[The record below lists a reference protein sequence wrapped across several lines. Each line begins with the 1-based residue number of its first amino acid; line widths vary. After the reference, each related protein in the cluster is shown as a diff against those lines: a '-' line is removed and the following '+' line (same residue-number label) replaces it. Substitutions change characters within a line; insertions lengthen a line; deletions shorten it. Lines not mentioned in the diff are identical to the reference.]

1 MECVGI
7 LLRKCSNLLVLP
19 IATLDHRCCYLLLLL
34 QPPTLK
40 EENEAPSEHL
50 KAHLVDSGPPL
61 PPRVSSLKL
70 LKYHL
75 LILCVYIGCL
85 CVDTRRQFVALSS
98 LLPP

>member
-1 MECVGI
+1 MRVGT

-19 IATLDHRCCYLLLLL
+19 ITTLDHRCGYLLLLL

-40 EENEAPSEHL
+40 EENEASSEHL

-70 LKYHL
+70 FLKKAFIYFV
-75 LILCVYIGCL
+75 CVY
-85 CVDTRRQFVALSS
+85 R
-98 LLPP
+98 LPVCGHKNTI